1 MQSFVLGQI
10 EDTRLINGSSFFCA
24 EEFAFIN
31 LHSLTSLT
39 LGDLTFMSAKSFL
52 IKSTQFD
59 DFCSPILD
67 LTSLTNL
74 KLGHFAFLNAQT
86 ATFSRFSLLF
96 SLIPRSPRIKQ
107 LHPRRSV
114 HWLQRAHLAELTL
127 LSSLIAQTFPIFT
140 PSHRT
145 TLSSSPPSPPR
156 SSSTAADNSSL
167 FAAASILSASP
178 LSTATSISSS
188 TRSTKSTRSISRH
201 MSPNPMRAITGSA
214 RWTNRS
220 APTAL
225 AAS

>member
-10 EDTRLINGSSFFCA
+10 EDTRIINGSSFFCA

-31 LHSLTSLT
+31 LHSLTSLV

-52 IKSTQFD
+52 IKSTQFNG
-59 DFCSPILD
+59 FILSVLD

-74 KLGHFAFLNAQT
+74 KVGHFAFLNAQT

-96 SLIPRSPRIKQ
+96 SFLSSRSPRIKQ

-114 HWLQRAHLAELTL
+114 HWLQRTHLAELTL
-127 LSSLIAQTFPIFT
+127 HSSLISQTFLIST

-145 TLSSSPPSPPR
+145 TLSSSPPSSPR
-156 SSSTAADNSSL
+156 SSSTAADNSSP

-178 LSTATSISSS
+178 
-188 TRSTKSTRSISRH
+188 
-201 MSPNPMRAITGSA
+201 
-214 RWTNRS
+214 
-220 APTAL
+220 
-225 AAS
+225 